1 MDSERWRHLQDM
13 FAAARLL
20 PSDERERLLRDQAGT
35 DPALVD
41 QLRALLAADES
52 SGVLDAPSPHLTS
65 VAQLLEVEA
74 PMRVGPYRLVSELGR
89 GGMGTVYLAD
99 RAEGDFQQRVAIKLI
114 GTSDAA
120 DPLHQRFITER
131 RILAGL
137 IHPHIARLL
146 DGGLTDE
153 GLPYLVMEYVDGLP
167 ITKYADEQ
175 RLDIQARLRLFVDV
189 CAAVQHAH
197 QHLVIHRDLKP
208 SNILVSADGVVHLL
222 DFGIAKLI
230 ESERADAP
238 QTRIES
244 RMMTPEYASPEQ
256 VRGETLGTSSDIY
269 SLGVLLYEL
278 LCGRAPYRF
287 RTRSPM
293 EVATVVCGQDPERP
307 STRVRRTGPDGQ
319 EDPEASARIRGT
331 SVERL
336 ARLLHGDLD
345 GIVLMSMRKEPARRY
360 ASVDMLRQDVERH
373 LAGLPVLAHRGG
385 RRYRI
390 EKFLRRHRVEAA
402 AAAVVILAL
411 VIGLSVAVTQGRRA
425 SRERDRAQQA
435 LAESNAVTEF
445 LLELFRTGEA
455 GDVPAAQLTALD
467 LLQRG
472 ALRADDLSNQPIV
485 HARLLDAIGQLSY
498 HLGRLDEAE
507 ARLAKAVTIR
517 RSPGGGTPGDLAN
530 SLIHLARVYRTR
542 NEHDRARPL
551 VTEAL
556 ELRRNSLPDTHP
568 DIADAFYE
576 LGWLTFGPEQE
587 GLYRQAIAMLT
598 AVPAAA
604 DRRMTLLQ
612 ALSTNLR
619 RQGRLAEAVAAGREA
634 LNVAEGSFGPE
645 HHTTG
650 YAMIHLADH
659 VNDIEDDAA
668 AAERLYRRGLEL
680 MTRHYGEGH
689 IRLLHGMN
697 SLGQLL
703 SRRGEV
709 ESETIYRRALAISQ
723 SATGPEHPRVADQ
736 MHKLAAALA
745 RLRRLAEAEP
755 LARGSLELTI
765 RTMGP
770 GHQIVASPR
779 LTLLAEIY
787 ELQRRYAEADQT
799 YETALA
805 NLATNGVING
815 EVRRQYGLVLMRRS
829 DTGRAETQ
837 LLESLSRL
845 EQAYSNKEH
854 PNIQETRRALMT
866 LYGKTG
872 RPDLV
877 ERYRVPPGRFVPY

>member
-1 MDSERWRHLQDM
+1 MDPERWRHLQDL
-13 FAAARLL
+13 FAAARPL
-20 PSDERERLLRDQAGT
+20 PPDARERLLRDHAAV
-35 DPALVD
+35 DSALVD
-41 QLRALLAADES
+41 QVRALLAADQS
-52 SGVLDAPSPHLTS
+52 SGVLDAASPHLTS
-65 VAQLLEVEA
+65 VARLLEVEA
-74 PMRVGPYRLVSELGR
+74 PVRAGPYRLVSEIGR
-89 GGMGTVYLAD
+89 GGMGTVYLAY

-114 GTSDAA
+114 GTSDTA

-146 DGGLTDE
+146 DGGLTDD

-167 ITKYADEQ
+167 ITKYADQQ
-175 RLDIQARLRLFVDV
+175 RLDIEARLRLFVDV

-230 ESERADAP
+230 ESETAAAP

-278 LCGRAPYRF
+278 LCGCAPYRF
-287 RTRSPM
+287 RTRSPV
-293 EVATVVCGQDPERP
+293 EVAAVVCEQDPERP
-307 STRVRRTGPDGQ
+307 STRVGRSGQ
-319 EDPEASARIRGT
+319 EGREDPEVTAGLRSTSA
-331 SVERL
+331 ERL
-336 ARLLHGDLD
+336 TRLLRGDLD
-345 GIVLMSMRKEPARRY
+345 GIVLMAMRKEPARRY

-385 RRYRI
+385 RRYRV
-390 EKFLRRHRVEAA
+390 EKFLRRHLVETAA
-402 AAAVVILAL
+402 AAAVIAAL
-411 VIGLSVAVTQGRRA
+411 VIGLGMAVMQGRRA
-425 SRERDRAQQA
+425 TRERDRAEQA
-435 LAESNAVTEF
+435 LAESTAVTEF

-472 ALRADDLSNQPIV
+472 ALRADDLSNQPVV

-507 ARLAKAVTIR
+507 ARLEKAVAIR

-542 NEHDRARPL
+542 NQHELARPL

-556 ELRRNSLPDTHP
+556 ELRRSSLPENHP
-568 DIADAFYE
+568 EIADAFYE
-576 LGWLTFGPEQE
+576 LGWLRFGPEQE
-587 GLYRQAIAMLT
+587 RLYRQALAILIN
-598 AVPAAA
+598 VPATAE
-604 DRRMTLLQ
+604 RRMTLLQ

-619 RQGRLAEAVAAGREA
+619 RQGRLAEAVAAGRDA
-634 LNVAEGSFGPE
+634 LVVAEGSFGPE

-650 YAMIHLADH
+650 YAMIQLADH
-659 VNDIEDDAA
+659 INDIEGDVA

-697 SLGQLL
+697 SLGWLL
-703 SRRGEV
+703 SGRGDV

-736 MHKLAAALA
+736 MHKLAKALT
-745 RLRRLAEAEP
+745 RLRRLGEAEA
-755 LARGSLELTI
+755 LARGSLDLTI
-765 RTMGP
+765 RTIGP
-770 GHQIVASPR
+770 GHQIVAASR
-779 LTLLAEIY
+779 LPLLGEIHD
-787 ELQRRYAEADQT
+787 LQQRYAEADEA
-799 YETALA
+799 YEAA
-805 NLATNGVING
+805 IAKLATSGVING
-815 EVRRQYGLVLMRRS
+815 EVRREYGLALLRRG
-829 DTGRAETQ
+829 DIARAAAQ

-845 EQAYSNKEH
+845 EENYGSRIH
-854 PNIQETRRALMT
+854 PNVQETKRALMK
-866 LYGKTG
+866 LYGQTG

-877 ERYRVPPGRFVPY
+877 ERYRVPPGRFIPY